1 MAAAMTPTEF
11 AHLTTVWPSLSAAAV
26 DLRITR
32 QSAYRYR
39 DGDRPVPDTVA
50 RLLRILHAHP
60 ELRAA

>member
-1 MAAAMTPTEF
+1 MTPAEF
-11 AHLTTVWPSLSAAAV
+11 AALSADWPSLNAAAA
-26 DLRITR
+26 DLGITR

-39 DGDRPVPDTVA
+39 DGVYKVPTPVA